1 MVFPLVSFLIRKRRR
16 AARIVGAGAGTGS
29 AITNA
34 ELVRRRLG
42 GVEAGLLGRVWGEVI
57 RAVTDTVKM
66 AGSGLV

>member
-1 MVFPLVSFLIRKRRR
+1 M
-16 AARIVGAGAGTGS
+16 GTSGT

-42 GVEAGLLGRVWGEVI
+42 GVEAGLLRRVWGEVS
-57 RAVTDTVKM
+57 RAVIDTVKM

>member
-1 MVFPLVSFLIRKRRR
+1 MRSR
-16 AARIVGAGAGTGS
+16 GTGAS
-29 AITNA
+29 VGSTVMTNA

-42 GVEAGLLGRVWGEVI
+42 GIEAGILGRFWGEVI